1 MSPVKDKVVKEKRLQ
16 DLGGNL
22 AVLIPKAWADEL
34 GWTQNYKIVLEYLP
48 HRKIIILSENEKIS
62 DPID

>member
-1 MSPVKDKVVKEKRLQ
+1 MSAVKDKVVKEKRLQ

-48 HRKIIILSENEKIS
+48 HRKIIILSEN
-62 DPID
+62 

>member
-1 MSPVKDKVVKEKRLQ
+1 MPVKDKVVKQKKLQ

-34 GWTQNYKIVLEYLP
+34 NWTQNKKIVLEYLP
-48 HRKIIILSENEKIS
+48 HRKIIILSENEETGN
-62 DPID
+62 PIN